1 MDFQSTKRAP
11 WELWLQVSSAAAST
25 PKNSS
30 PHALQPRLPCHNG
43 FNCALTLAGSE
54 MTGNPKEE
62 IYPLVQGSL
71 IRDIVSAQPHNGFFI
86 CLLNTGLFQKC
97 VQLNRQE
104 MRTESDRLGITGV
117 AIHRKTASVFFTGKS
132 ADKLI

>member
-1 MDFQSTKRAP
+1 MQLS
-11 WELWLQVSSAAAST
+11 LAAAST
-25 PKNSS
+25 PKSSS
-30 PHALQPRLPCHNG
+30 PRALQLCLPCHNG

-54 MTGNPKEE
+54 TTGSPEEE

-104 MRTESDRLGITGV
+104 MRT
-117 AIHRKTASVFFTGKS
+117 
-132 ADKLI
+132 